1 MLYRRIDQLSV
12 WYVPSCTKYTDTWY
26 TKVSSCTEH
35 ICPLTDRY
43 VPSALDDNK
52 YVGDLLAEFKAAK
65 DRSKGEI
72 LHCKLIFKKRLFR
85 ESDEAVADPMFV
97 QLSYVQFGS
106 SNTAVFFKMRVAG
119 VLHIFQFETK
129 QSALLDKSNLEAA
142 LARANIKER
151 FPVDS
156 NHEKELLVVSNKH
169 GKGDLIMG
177 SMKTD
182 SVDTKDIDRKNE
194 QTAAILK
201 KQGAQLIELEA
212 LYKEEQVLR
221 KKYYNMIEGF

>member
-1 MLYRRIDQLSV
+1 MNSLPYLSQLLEELNLKEKREAEMQVELEELKESSRLERQSLREI
-12 WYVPSCTKYTDTWY
+12 SCDRDKL
-26 TKVSSCTEH
+26 KA
-35 ICPLTDRY
+35 ICAEKD
-43 VPSALDDNK
+43 SAL
-52 YVGDLLAEFKAAK
+52 
-65 DRSKGEI
+65 
-72 LHCKLIFKKRLFR
+72 
-85 ESDEAVADPMFV
+85 
-97 QLSYVQFGS
+97 
-106 SNTAVFFKMRVAG
+106 
-119 VLHIFQFETK
+119 

-212 LYKEEQVLR
+212 LYKEEQSQLR
-221 KKYYNMIEGF
+221 MYASRVRLILNDPSKNVSSKEVARLKKLVAYWKEQAGKRGEDEELEEIQDERHSKERSEGRVSS